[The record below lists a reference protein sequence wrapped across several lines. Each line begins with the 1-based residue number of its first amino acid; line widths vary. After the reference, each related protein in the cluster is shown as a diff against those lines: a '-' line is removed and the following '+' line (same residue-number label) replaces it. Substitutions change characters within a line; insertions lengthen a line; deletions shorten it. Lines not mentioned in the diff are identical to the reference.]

1 LIPSSREVL
10 IEIQL
15 DAQATCRD
23 WRPVEAHHVDAAEFM
38 HPMTVAGSSAT
49 APRARGAPPYL
60 AGSLIASAML
70 RWYGHK
76 TGVGDALP
84 DRMALP

>member
-1 LIPSSREVL
+1 MRPSL
-10 IEIQL
+10 
-15 DAQATCRD
+15 
-23 WRPVEAHHVDAAEFM
+23 
-38 HPMTVAGSSAT
+38 MTVGGSSAT

-70 RWYGHK
+70 RWCGHK

-84 DRMALP
+84 DRMALH